1 MYKRAIL
8 YFSLLLILG
17 SLHLVI
23 PGSRGEDDSI
33 ALFARNSSS
42 TIPEFDQSCL
52 TAFFSTQDA
61 TGKHLKIRY
70 NTDKPEPKP
79 VSSQHYLREK
89 IKGNADRGPKLALLV
104 FSGEILDCI
113 PQVSSFTGHLPF
125 LLISLW
131 TGNSTKIRPPP
142 VF

>member
-8 YFSLLLILG
+8 YFFLLLFLG
-17 SLHLVI
+17 SLHHAI
-23 PGSRGEDDSI
+23 PGSRSEYNSI
-33 ALFARNSSS
+33 PLDERYSLS
-42 TIPEFDQSCL
+42 TISEADQSCL
-52 TAFFSTQDA
+52 TVFYSTQDA

-70 NTDKPEPKP
+70 NTDKPKPKP

-113 PQVSSFTGHLPF
+113 PQVSSFAGHIPF

-131 TGNSTKIRPPP
+131 SGNNAKIRPPP